1 MSILL
6 STPWLVGLG
15 IFILA
20 AILAALVTL
29 ASVWGDRK
37 VSEERAND
45 PERLR
50 QPRRRV
56 RR

>member
-1 MSILL
+1 MRNVS
-6 STPWLVGLG
+6 
-15 IFILA
+15 
-20 AILAALVTL
+20 LAALVTL

-37 VSEERAND
+37 ISEERAND